1 MNDEIL
7 AYLKDEV
14 TPVFKPSVCNRLD
27 RNTSGLVIAGKNIHA
42 LQAMNEIIR
51 KRDVRKIYTALV
63 YGEMKGKGKLEGYL
77 KKDHEDNQVRL
88 VKKSEDA
95 QHIEILYEAEET
107 YRKEGITFT
116 RVEIELLTGRSH
128 QIRVQMAGEG
138 HPLLGIRS
146 TGQRRASKRQGNLAS
161 KGRCFM
167 QDCYHFLPLKKAL
180 RAFQKN
186 PSARRFQKIWKNSF
200 RNKYME
206 CTYKRPCHARRHA
219 GPFIYI
225 ASADDVFLVAFQ
237 VVLNIVE
244 YKDGSSFHSFF
255 RIKAY
260 VRRKDGVRSREERMI
275 GRKRRFAFKDVD
287 ACAGNFSFLQCI
299 GKGFAVDD
307 RASGG
312 IDQDGILL
320 HEGNLF
326 LIDQSSCLIGQGT
339 WIEMMSQVLRRVS
352 RSV

>member
-146 TGQRRASKRQGNLAS
+146 TGQRRASKRQGTWHQRQMLHAGLLS
-161 KGRCFM
+161 F
-167 QDCYHFLPLKKAL
+167 P
-180 RAFQKN
+180 AFEEGFEGVSEK
-186 PSARRFQKIWKNSF
+186 SF
-200 RNKYME
+200 RAPLPEDME
-206 CTYKRPCHARRHA
+206 K
-219 GPFIYI
+219 
-225 ASADDVFLVAFQ
+225 
-237 VVLNIVE
+237 
-244 YKDGSSFHSFF
+244 
-255 RIKAY
+255 
-260 VRRKDGVRSREERMI
+260 
-275 GRKRRFAFKDVD
+275 
-287 ACAGNFSFLQCI
+287 
-299 GKGFAVDD
+299 
-307 RASGG
+307 
-312 IDQDGILL
+312 
-320 HEGNLF
+320 
-326 LIDQSSCLIGQGT
+326 LIQK
-339 WIEMMSQVLRRVS
+339 
-352 RSV
+352 

>member
-1 MNDEIL
+1 MGKEEKVPERKADGDELSGRIVYEDHDVLLVNKPAGLLTQGDASGEKSLNDEIL

-138 HPLLGIRS
+138 HPLLGDKKYGTKESIE
-146 TGQRRASKRQGNLAS
+146 ASRELGIKRQMLHAGLLS
-161 KGRCFM
+161 F
-167 QDCYHFLPLKKAL
+167 P
-180 RAFQKN
+180 AFEEGFEGVSEK
-186 PSARRFQKIWKNSF
+186 SF
-200 RNKYME
+200 RAPLPEDME
-206 CTYKRPCHARRHA
+206 K
-219 GPFIYI
+219 
-225 ASADDVFLVAFQ
+225 
-237 VVLNIVE
+237 
-244 YKDGSSFHSFF
+244 
-255 RIKAY
+255 
-260 VRRKDGVRSREERMI
+260 
-275 GRKRRFAFKDVD
+275 
-287 ACAGNFSFLQCI
+287 
-299 GKGFAVDD
+299 
-307 RASGG
+307 
-312 IDQDGILL
+312 
-320 HEGNLF
+320 
-326 LIDQSSCLIGQGT
+326 LIQK
-339 WIEMMSQVLRRVS
+339 
-352 RSV
+352 

>member
-1 MNDEIL
+1 MKEFRVRESEAGQSVWKYITKLMPGASASLLRKSLRKKNITLNDRKLEGKEKIQAGDSIKIWFSDETIDKFMGKEEKVPERKADGDELSGRIVYEDHDVLLVNKPAGLLTQGDASGEKSLNDEIL

-128 QIRVQMAGEG
+128 Q
-138 HPLLGIRS
+138 LS
-146 TGQRRASKRQGNLAS
+146 
-161 KGRCFM
+161 
-167 QDCYHFLPLKKAL
+167 
-180 RAFQKN
+180 
-186 PSARRFQKIWKNSF
+186 
-200 RNKYME
+200 
-206 CTYKRPCHARRHA
+206 
-219 GPFIYI
+219 
-225 ASADDVFLVAFQ
+225 
-237 VVLNIVE
+237 
-244 YKDGSSFHSFF
+244 
-255 RIKAY
+255 
-260 VRRKDGVRSREERMI
+260 
-275 GRKRRFAFKDVD
+275 
-287 ACAGNFSFLQCI
+287 
-299 GKGFAVDD
+299 
-307 RASGG
+307 
-312 IDQDGILL
+312 
-320 HEGNLF
+320 
-326 LIDQSSCLIGQGT
+326 LIHI
-339 WIEMMSQVLRRVS
+339 
-352 RSV
+352 

>member
-95 QHIEILYEAEET
+95 QDIEILYEAEET

-138 HPLLGIRS
+138 HPLLGDKKYGTKESIE
-146 TGQRRASKRQGNLAS
+146 ASRELGIKRHLLHAGLLS
-161 KGRCFM
+161 F
-167 QDCYHFLPLKKAL
+167 P
-180 RAFQKN
+180 AFEEGFEGVSGN

-206 CTYKRPCHARRHA
+206 CTYKKTLSCQAACR
-219 GPFIYI
+219 
-225 ASADDVFLVAFQ
+225 AFH
-237 VVLNIVE
+237 LYCI
-244 YKDGSSFHSFF
+244 
-255 RIKAY
+255 
-260 VRRKDGVRSREERMI
+260 SR
-275 GRKRRFAFKDVD
+275 
-287 ACAGNFSFLQCI
+287 
-299 GKGFAVDD
+299 
-307 RASGG
+307 
-312 IDQDGILL
+312 
-320 HEGNLF
+320 
-326 LIDQSSCLIGQGT
+326 
-339 WIEMMSQVLRRVS
+339 
-352 RSV
+352 